1 MNHMGYFE
9 LIDVEPSATPQALPP
24 RLRGG
29 SNSKAKLVD
38 TDQIIED
45 LNKIC
50 ASLNSHVTTPSNK
63 NHLELKRITLK
74 LALTTEGRI
83 AFLAK
88 AGAEATIEATFELH
102 QSSEDIR

>member
-1 MNHMGYFE
+1 MGYFE
-9 LIDVEPSATPQALPP
+9 LIDVEPSATPQGLPP

-50 ASLNSHVTTPSNK
+50 ASLNSHVTTK